1 MIDRKSFI
9 GSVFATVGALKASA
23 AEEVSFGGV
32 RLDAPL
38 PVEDEV
44 DVLVVGGGPAGL
56 TAAIA
61 ASRAGKR
68 VFLAETSGA
77 FGGAATAAG
86 VPTFCMFGD
95 GERLLVGG
103 IGMELRRMVSKAY
116 SPETAWVPLNSEK
129 MKLACDRLIANS
141 SVKFSL
147 FTTLCAAR
155 TEGRRLD
162 AAVFASKR
170 GLFAVRAKVF
180 VDATGDADLVAFAGG
195 SYEKGDANGGVMPA
209 TLCTLWGGIDFA
221 RRSSFKEQTAQLEV
235 ALGDGHFS
243 VPDRHLT
250 GITPTPDAPTGTG
263 GGNVGHVFGVDPTD
277 ERSLTKA
284 MIDARRRMPEFE
296 SFFRKY
302 LKGYD
307 NLGLLATAPYLGV
320 RESRRVRC
328 DYMLTEGDFKARASF
343 ADEIGRYCYPV
354 DIHPSSADPK
364 AMSEFQRKF
373 REEYSY
379 GKGESYGIPYRSLV
393 ASSFDNVLVAGRCI
407 GTDRAMQASVRVIPG
422 CFITGQ
428 AAGAAAALAVDA
440 DAKARKVEYA
450 ALRARLKSLGAV
462 LREA

>member
-9 GSVFATVGALKASA
+9 GSALAMAGALKASA
-23 AEEVSFGGV
+23 ATENASDGICLGKSI
-32 RLDAPL
+32 
-38 PVEDEV
+38 PVEDDV

-61 ASRAGKR
+61 AARAGKR
-68 VFLAETSGA
+68 VFLAEASGA
-77 FGGAATAAG
+77 FGGAATMAG

-95 GERLLVGG
+95 GVRLLVGG

-116 SPETAWVPLNSEK
+116 PPQTVWTPINAEE
-129 MKLACDRLIANS
+129 MKRACDRLVTS
-141 SVKFSL
+141 SPVKFSL

-155 TEGRRLD
+155 TEGRRLT
-162 AAVFASKR
+162 AAIFASKR
-170 GLFAVRAKVF
+170 GLFAIRAKVF

-195 SYEKGDANGGVMPA
+195 AYEKGDASGGVMPA

-221 RRSSFKEQTAQLEV
+221 HRSNGDEQYAQLEA
-235 ALGDGHFS
+235 ALKDGHFS

-250 GITPTPDAPTGTG
+250 GITPTPDSPAGTG

-296 SFFRKY
+296 SFFKKY

-328 DYMLTEGDFKARASF
+328 DYMLSEADFKARASF
-343 ADEIGRYCYPV
+343 PDEIGRYCYPV
-354 DIHPSSADPK
+354 DIHPASADPK
-364 AMSEFQRKF
+364 AMEEFKRKF

-379 GKGESYGIPYRSLV
+379 RKGESYGIPYRSLV
-393 ASSFDNVLVAGRCI
+393 PISFDNVLVAGRCI
-407 GTDRAMQASVRVIPG
+407 GTDRSMQASVRVIPG

-428 AAGAAAALAVDA
+428 AAGVAAALAVDA
-440 DAKARKVEYA
+440 CADVRKVECA
-450 ALRARLKSLGAV
+450 ALRARLGSLGAV
-462 LREA
+462 V

>member
-9 GSVFATVGALKASA
+9 GSLLASVGALKSSA
-23 AEEVSFGGV
+23 AADVASGGV
-32 RLDAPL
+32 RLEKAL

-61 ASRAGKR
+61 AARAGKR

-86 VPTFCMFGD
+86 VPTFCLFGD

-103 IGMELRRMVSKAY
+103 IGMELRRMVSKEYPVENGWTPINA
-116 SPETAWVPLNSEK
+116 EE
-129 MKLACDRLIANS
+129 MKLACDRLITS
-141 SVKFSL
+141 STVKYSL

-155 TEGRRLD
+155 AEGRRLD

-170 GLFAVRAKVF
+170 GLFAIRAKVF

-195 SYEKGDANGGVMPA
+195 AYEKGDANGGVMPA
-209 TLCTLWGGIDFA
+209 TLCSLWGGVDF
-221 RRSSFKEQTAQLEV
+221 RSRSDFTEQTAQLEV
-235 ALGDGHFS
+235 ALKDGHFS

-250 GITPTPDAPTGTG
+250 GITPTPGAPSGTG

-302 LKGYD
+302 LKGYEK
-307 NLGLLATAPYLGV
+307 LGLLATAPYLGV

-328 DYMLTEGDFKARASF
+328 DYTLTAADFKARASF

-364 AMSEFQRKF
+364 AMAEFRRKF
-373 REEYSY
+373 QKEYSY
-379 GKGESYGIPYRSLV
+379 AKGESYGIPYRALV

-440 DAKARKVEYA
+440 NAEVRKVEYA
-450 ALRARLKSLGAV
+450 ALRARLEKLGAV
-462 LREA
+462 LRKI

>member
-9 GSVFATVGALKASA
+9 GSLLVSVGALKASA
-23 AEEVSFGGV
+23 AADVASGGI
-32 RLDAPL
+32 RLEKAL

-61 ASRAGKR
+61 AARAGKR

-86 VPTFCMFGD
+86 VPTFCLFGD

-103 IGMELRRMVSKAY
+103 IGMELRRMVSKEYPVENGWTPINA
-116 SPETAWVPLNSEK
+116 EE
-129 MKLACDRLIANS
+129 MKLACDRLITS
-141 SVKFSL
+141 STVKFSL

-170 GLFAVRAKVF
+170 GLFAIRAKVF

-195 SYEKGDANGGVMPA
+195 AYEKGDTNGGVMPA
-209 TLCTLWGGIDFA
+209 TLCSLWGGVDFKS
-221 RRSSFKEQTAQLEV
+221 RSDFNEQTAQLEA
-235 ALGDGHFS
+235 ALRDGHFS

-250 GITPTPDAPTGTG
+250 GITPTPGAPSGTG
-263 GGNVGHVFGVDPTD
+263 GGNVGHVFGIDPTD

-302 LKGYD
+302 LKGYEK
-307 NLGLLATAPYLGV
+307 LGLLATAPYLGV

-328 DYMLTEGDFKARASF
+328 DYTLTAADFKARASF

-364 AMSEFQRKF
+364 AMAEFKRKF

-379 GKGESYGIPYRSLV
+379 AKGESYGIPYRSLV

-428 AAGAAAALAVDA
+428 AAGAAAALAVDSNA
-440 DAKARKVEYA
+440 EVRKVGYA
-450 ALRARLKSLGAV
+450 ALRARLEKLGAV
-462 LREA
+462 LRKI

>member
-1 MIDRKSFI
+1 MINRKSFI
-9 GSVFATVGALKASA
+9 GSLFASAGTLKASA
-23 AEEVSFGGV
+23 KSGCDPCGF
-32 RLDAPL
+32 RLEKVL
-38 PVEDEV
+38 QVEDEV

-61 ASRAGKR
+61 AARAGKR
-68 VFLAETSGA
+68 VFLAETSGS

-103 IGMELRRMVSKAY
+103 IGLELRRMVSKEY
-116 SPETAWVPLNSEK
+116 PPENAWTPMNTEEF
-129 MKLACDRLIANS
+129 KLACDRLITS
-141 SVKFSL
+141 STVRPSL

-162 AAVFASKR
+162 AAIFASKR
-170 GLFAVRAKVF
+170 GLFAIRAKIF

-195 SYEKGDANGGVMPA
+195 AYEKGDANGDVMPA
-209 TLCTLWGGIDFA
+209 TLCTLWGGIDFNH
-221 RRSSFKEQTAQLEV
+221 RSGFKEQCDQLEA
-235 ALGDGHFS
+235 ALKDGHFS

-250 GITPTPDAPTGTG
+250 GITPTPSAPAGTG
-263 GGNVGHVFGVDPTD
+263 GGNVGHIFGVDPTD

-302 LKGYD
+302 LKGYEKF
-307 NLGLLATAPYLGV
+307 GLLATAPYLGV

-328 DYMLTEGDFKARASF
+328 DYMLTADDFKSRASF
-343 ADEIGRYCYPV
+343 LDEIGRYCYSV

-364 AMSEFQRKF
+364 AMAEFKKKF
-373 REEYSY
+373 LEEYSY
-379 GKGESYGIPYRSLV
+379 RKGESYGIPYRSLV
-393 ASSFDNVLVAGRCI
+393 ATSFDNVLVAGRCI

-440 DAKARKVEYA
+440 GADVRKVEYA
-450 ALRARLKSLGAV
+450 ALRERLEGLGAI
-462 LREA
+462 LRRS